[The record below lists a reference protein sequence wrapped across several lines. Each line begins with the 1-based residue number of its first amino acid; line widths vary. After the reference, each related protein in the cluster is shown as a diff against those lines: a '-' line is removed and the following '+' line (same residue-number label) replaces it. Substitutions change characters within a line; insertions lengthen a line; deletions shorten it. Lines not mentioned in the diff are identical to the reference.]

1 MSPVSQAAP
10 SGWTRSRAAAWCTGA
25 RQRAG
30 PSRFTPGCAHC
41 RSRVILR
48 VASEPL
54 ARLQVKDNGMQDAV
68 MTLDELAQ
76 GEDTKSAGAA
86 LQRTWLCNGDGLTR
100 RSMLRSFPRHSRG
113 RARTRPAAAGG
124 RRPCQVRLLCDVG
137 LTHLLT
143 CSLAGCSRATPQ
155 TTRASSSSRSR
166 LLQALQ
172 RPCCRWTASGCLFEL
187 QRRRVTLAAHAP
199 GVHARPPSRLQL
211 PHGVAQQQR
220 AAHLGRQSR
229 FFTLEPARS
238 ATLWRRG
245 ARALALLRRAAS
257 GPTTRQRSPR
267 QARGE
272 RPTSKCTLRFEPITV
287 LVSSQD
293 YTPTTR

>member
-1 MSPVSQAAP
+1 
-10 SGWTRSRAAAWCTGA
+10 
-25 RQRAG
+25 
-30 PSRFTPGCAHC
+30 
-41 RSRVILR
+41 
-48 VASEPL
+48 
-54 ARLQVKDNGMQDAV
+54 MQDAV
-68 MTLDELAQ
+68 MTFDELAQ

-86 LQRTWLCNGDGLTR
+86 LQRRWLCNGDGLTKR
-100 RSMLRSFPRHSRG
+100 TMLRSFPRHSRG
-113 RARTRPAAAGG
+113 RARMRPAAAGG

-199 GVHARPPSRLQL
+199 GVHARPPVRLQL
-211 PHGVAQQQR
+211 PHGLAQQQR

-229 FFTLEPARS
+229 FFTPEPARSATLWRRGARS

-257 GPTTRQRSPR
+257 GPTPPQPSPTRGARAQVLASPYGSNPSLFWS
-267 QARGE
+267 AR
-272 RPTSKCTLRFEPITV
+272 R
-287 LVSSQD
+287 
-293 YTPTTR
+293 TTRLQRVDNSFLRLGRCRSS